1 MLETAAIIVAAGQGS
16 RVGGILPKQFQSVGG
31 KPILSYTLQKFEDC
45 SRIQDVILVT
55 ASEWVTYTA
64 QEIVE
69 PSDLK
74 KVIKIVAGGEQR
86 QDSVF
91 AGLKALEGHPD
102 FVAIHD
108 AVRPFISVE
117 KLEAAI
123 DACKKHGAA
132 ILAVPPKDTIK
143 TEKSGFVDETPDRS
157 FLWSVQTPQVFK
169 YDLIMKAYQ
178 KAFEDGVYHTDDSA
192 LVERIGMKVKIVEG
206 EHDNIKV
213 TVPMD
218 LKWAEIKL
226 TMDN

>member
-16 RVGGILPKQFQSVGG
+16 RVGGILPKQFQLVGG
-31 KPILSYTLQKFEDC
+31 KPVLSYTLQKFEDC
-45 SRIQDVILVT
+45 SRIQGVILVT

-69 PSDLK
+69 PFDFK

-91 AGLKALEGHPD
+91 AGLMALEDPPD
-102 FVAIHD
+102 FIAIHD
-108 AVRPFISVE
+108 AVRPFVSV
-117 KLEAAI
+117 KKIEAAI
-123 DACKKHGAA
+123 DACKEYGAV

-143 TEKSGFVDETPDRS
+143 TERGGFVDQTPDRS

-169 YDLIMKAYQ
+169 YDLIMKAYK

-192 LVERIGMKVKIVEG
+192 LVERIGKKVKIVEG
-206 EHDNIKV
+206 EHDNIKI

-226 TMDN
+226 TNG

>member
-16 RVGGILPKQFQSVGG
+16 RIGGTLPQQFQLVGG

-45 SRIQDVILVT
+45 ARIQDVILVT

-64 QEIVE
+64 QEIVD
-69 PSDLK
+69 PFDFK
-74 KVIKIVAGGEQR
+74 KVKKIVAGGEQR

-91 AGLKALEGHPD
+91 AGLKAMEGPAD

-108 AVRPFISVE
+108 AVRPFVSVE
-117 KLEAAI
+117 KLEAVI
-123 DACKKHGAA
+123 DACKEHDAA

-178 KAFEDGVYHTDDSA
+178 KAFEDAVYHTDDSA
-192 LVERIGMKVKIVEG
+192 LVERIGKKVKIVEG
-206 EHDNIKV
+206 EHDNIKI
-213 TVPMD
+213 TMPMD

-226 TMDN
+226 TNG

>member
-1 MLETAAIIVAAGQGS
+1 LETAAIIVAAGQGS
-16 RVGGILPKQFQSVGG
+16 RVGGILPKQFQLVGG
-31 KPILSYTLQKFEDC
+31 KPVLSYTLQKFEDC

-64 QEIVE
+64 QEIVD
-69 PSDLK
+69 PFDFK
-74 KVIKIVAGGEQR
+74 KVKKIVAGGEQR

-91 AGLKALEGHPD
+91 AGLKAMEDPAD

-108 AVRPFISVE
+108 AVRPFVSVE
-117 KLEAAI
+117 KLEAVI
-123 DACKKHGAA
+123 DACKEHDAA

-169 YDLIMKAYQ
+169 YDLIIKAYQ
-178 KAFEDGVYHTDDSA
+178 KAFEDAVYHTDDSA
-192 LVERIGMKVKIVEG
+192 LVERIGQKVKIVEG
-206 EHDNIKV
+206 EHDNIKI

-226 TMDN
+226 TNG

>member
-1 MLETAAIIVAAGQGS
+1 LLETAAIIVAAGQGS
-16 RVGGILPKQFQSVGG
+16 RIGGILPKQFQLVGG

-64 QEIVE
+64 QEIVD
-69 PSDLK
+69 PFDFK
-74 KVIKIVAGGEQR
+74 KVKKIVAGGEQR

-91 AGLKALEGHPD
+91 AGLKAMEGPAD

-108 AVRPFISVE
+108 AVRPFVSVE
-117 KLEAAI
+117 KLEAVI
-123 DACKKHGAA
+123 DACKEHGAA

-178 KAFEDGVYHTDDSA
+178 KAFEDAVYHTDDSA
-192 LVERIGMKVKIVEG
+192 LVERIGKKVKIVEG
-206 EHDNIKV
+206 EHDNIKI
-213 TVPMD
+213 TAPMD

-226 TMDN
+226 TNG